1 MEIFGK
7 QIFGDCAK
15 EFLNLPILS
24 QVEWIKK
31 YTNQQNDNIIDEF
44 LSTIKENED
53 KECLNCGQNGN
64 ISKGI
69 PKEIESV
76 VKSISIETTSKRNST
91 KRQSKTKSGKD

>member
-44 LSTIKENED
+44 LSNIKENEN

-69 PKEIESV
+69 PKEIESIV
-76 VKSISIETTSKRNST
+76 EQNSVETTGKRNSP
-91 KRQSKTKSGKD
+91 KRQRKVKG

>member
-24 QVEWIKK
+24 QVSWIKK
-31 YTNQQNDNIIDEF
+31 YTKQQNDNIIDEF
-44 LSTIKENED
+44 LSTIKENEN

-64 ISKGI
+64 IGKGVS
-69 PKEIESV
+69 KEIESV
-76 VKSISIETTSKRNST
+76 VEQNSVDTISKRNST
-91 KRQSKTKSGKD
+91 KRQRKVKD